1 MSSESMKVLQLRWI
15 ETVQKTYDAFDKAG
29 LYSAMDVKH
38 LDVKHKF
45 DEVVLVHNEMVT
57 QFCNTIDNIEEEL
70 VRTTHTI
77 KYINE
82 ATAKLKEQ
90 INNG

>member
-1 MSSESMKVLQLRWI
+1 MSNESIKVLQLRWI
-15 ETVQKTYDAFDKAG
+15 ETVQQMYDALSKDAVQF
-29 LYSAMDVKH
+29 
-38 LDVKHKF
+38 DVKHKF

-57 QFCNTIDNIEEEL
+57 QFCNTIDNVEEEL
-70 VRTTHTI
+70 IQVTHTI
-77 KYINE
+77 KYLNE

>member
-15 ETVQKTYDAFDKAG
+15 ETVQEMYNALSK
-29 LYSAMDVKH
+29 DVVQF
-38 LDVKHKF
+38 DVKHKF

-57 QFCNTIDNIEEEL
+57 QFCTTIDNIEEEL

-90 INNG
+90 IKNG

>member
-1 MSSESMKVLQLRWI
+1 MSSESMKVLQLSWI
-15 ETVQKTYDAFDKAG
+15 ETVQQMYDALSKDAVQF
-29 LYSAMDVKH
+29 
-38 LDVKHKF
+38 DVKHKF

-57 QFCNTIDNIEEEL
+57 QCCNTIDNVEAEMIK
-70 VRTTHTI
+70 VTHTI
-77 KYINE
+77 KYLNE

>member
-15 ETVQKTYDAFDKAG
+15 ETVQEMYNALSK
-29 LYSAMDVKH
+29 DVVQF
-38 LDVKHKF
+38 DVKHKF

-57 QFCNTIDNIEEEL
+57 QFCTTIDNIEEEL

>member
-1 MSSESMKVLQLRWI
+1 MSNESMKVLQLRWI
-15 ETVQKTYDAFDKAG
+15 ETVQQMYDALSKYAVQF
-29 LYSAMDVKH
+29 
-38 LDVKHKF
+38 DVKHKF

-57 QFCNTIDNIEEEL
+57 QFCNTIDNVEAEMIQ
-70 VRTTHTI
+70 VTHTI
-77 KYINE
+77 KYLNE

>member
-15 ETVQKTYDAFDKAG
+15 ESVQKMYDALDK
-29 LYSAMDVKH
+29 DVVQF
-38 LDVKHKF
+38 DVKHKF
-45 DEVVLVHNEMVT
+45 DDVVLVHNEMVT
-57 QFCNTIDNIEEEL
+57 LFCSTIDNIEEEL

-82 ATAKLKEQ
+82 ATEKLKED

>member
-1 MSSESMKVLQLRWI
+1 MSNESMKVLQLRWI
-15 ETVQKTYDAFDKAG
+15 ETVQQMYDALSKDAVQF
-29 LYSAMDVKH
+29 
-38 LDVKHKF
+38 DVKHKF

-57 QFCNTIDNIEEEL
+57 QFCTTIDNIEEEL

>member
-1 MSSESMKVLQLRWI
+1 MSSESIKVLQLRWI
-15 ETVQKTYDAFDKAG
+15 ESVQKMYDEIVPHNVA
-29 LYSAMDVKH
+29 SI
-38 LDVKHKF
+38 HKF
-45 DEVVLVHNEMVT
+45 DDVVLVHNEMVT

>member
-1 MSSESMKVLQLRWI
+1 MIMSNESMKVLQLRWI
-15 ETVQKTYDAFDKAG
+15 ETVQQMYDALSKDAVQF
-29 LYSAMDVKH
+29 
-38 LDVKHKF
+38 DVKHKF

-57 QFCNTIDNIEEEL
+57 QFCNTIDNVEAEMIQ
-70 VRTTHTI
+70 VTHTI
-77 KYINE
+77 KYLNE

>member
-15 ETVQKTYDAFDKAG
+15 ESVQKMYDALDK
-29 LYSAMDVKH
+29 DVVQF
-38 LDVKHKF
+38 DVKHKL
-45 DEVVLVHNEMVT
+45 DDVVLVHNEMVT
-57 QFCNTIDNIEEEL
+57 LFCTTIDNIEEEL

-82 ATAKLKEQ
+82 ATEKLKEDI
-90 INNG
+90 ING